1 MRIYILKIN
10 EIIYKIPAEG
20 LDNLSEK
27 LFILNPDAVF
37 TLLAINFPNIKL
49 RGWNGN
55 TFIHLR
61 FFGVL
66 LITLILIVAYFLHRK
81 IGSPEHENLS
91 KID

>member
-49 RGWNGN
+49 RG
-55 TFIHLR
+55 
-61 FFGVL
+61 
-66 LITLILIVAYFLHRK
+66 
-81 IGSPEHENLS
+81 
-91 KID
+91 